1 MKIGCFRFGMLALPR
16 SEDALTPLMDTSHNG
31 LVDFQDLVR
40 RSGAKKRRGI
50 DAHEGDLLAGIGAL
64 ILLL

>member
-1 MKIGCFRFGMLALPR
+1 MLALPR